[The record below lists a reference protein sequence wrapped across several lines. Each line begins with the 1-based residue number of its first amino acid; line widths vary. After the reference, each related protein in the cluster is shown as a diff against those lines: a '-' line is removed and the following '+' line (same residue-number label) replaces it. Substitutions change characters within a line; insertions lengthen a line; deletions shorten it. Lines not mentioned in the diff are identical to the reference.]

1 VAYEKV
7 ASAVGFITMLSS
19 IAMFLGSIFTGYLWD
34 AFGSSVPFYLSSAV
48 SLVVAFALIRIKKK

>member
-1 VAYEKV
+1 
-7 ASAVGFITMLSS
+7 
-19 IAMFLGSIFTGYLWD
+19 MFLGSIFTGYLWD